1 VATNLTRITVSANK
15 KTVKHEWLLV
25 DAENQVLGRIASKVA
40 LHLRGKHKTYYTPHV
55 DCGDNVVII
64 NAEKVRL
71 TGKKWDDME
80 IDRYSGYPGGR
91 KLETAREYINRK
103 PTGLLERSIKSMLP
117 KGPLGRAMFRKLHI
131 YAGTTHP
138 YTSQKL
144 KPIK

>member
-1 VATNLTRITVSANK
+1 VPTNLTRITVSANK

-25 DAENQVLGRIASKVA
+25 DAEGQVLGRIASKVA
-40 LHLRGKHKTYYTPHV
+40 SLLRGKHKTYYTPHV
-55 DCGDNVVII
+55 DCGDHVVII

-91 KLETAREYINRK
+91 TLETAREYVNRK
-103 PTGLLERSIKSMLP
+103 PAALLERSIKSMLP
-117 KGPLGRAMFRKLHI
+117 KGPLGRAMFRKLHVH
-131 YAGTTHP
+131 AGTAHK

-144 KPIK
+144 KTIK